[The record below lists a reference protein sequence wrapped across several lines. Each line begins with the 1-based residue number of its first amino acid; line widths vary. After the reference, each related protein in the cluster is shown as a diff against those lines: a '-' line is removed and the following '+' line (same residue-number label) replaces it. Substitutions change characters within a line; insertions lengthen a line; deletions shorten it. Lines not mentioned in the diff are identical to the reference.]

1 MRRNEKEAVSEQ
13 EEESDGALLILGEKR
28 VACHGHGIDHGIKK
42 QPGRSSHGTEQQT
55 QGDRIIPSAS
65 VEQIGDHSQAKR
77 KHSEADDEKHA
88 TP

>member
-13 EEESDGALLILGEKR
+13 EEESDGALLILGEER

-55 QGDRIIPSAS
+55 QGGLFMGCR
-65 VEQIGDHSQAKR
+65 
-77 KHSEADDEKHA
+77 
-88 TP
+88 